1 MDQLTSPYKRL
12 AERLDALPNGFPP
25 APDGAELRLLE
36 KLYTP
41 AEAALAAELRLTLE
55 TPAQIAVRLQAAGQA
70 ESDARA
76 LKDQLKTMA
85 RKGLIN
91 AGRAEGGLGYGLLPF
106 VVGIYEAQAGR
117 VDEELARLFE
127 AYYLQAFGQ
136 MTGVTPA
143 FHRVIPVGESVRVD
157 LGLQPYENARQIV
170 ESAQA
175 WGVLDC
181 ICRTQKALIGEACEH
196 PIDVCMTLSQ
206 KPGAF
211 DHVPAIHAQSCEQA
225 LETLQRAAQAG
236 LVHSVSNTREGFT
249 YICNCCTCSCGV
261 LRGVA
266 ELGFAGAVAR
276 SAFINQVDEAACIGC
291 EDCVPF
297 CQFGALT
304 LHDFVI
310 QVERMRCTGCG
321 VCVSHCQ
328 QGALGLVRRPPDEI
342 LPVPANEAEWQAQ
355 RSQARRIDLNKV
367 L

>member
-1 MDQLTSPYKRL
+1 MDSSISPYKRL

-25 APDGAELRLLE
+25 TPDGAELRLLE

-55 TPAQIAVRLQAAGQA
+55 TPAQVAARLQAAGPVGA
-70 ESDARA
+70 DERT
-76 LKDQLKTMA
+76 LKDLLKTMA

-117 VDEELARLFE
+117 VDAELAQLFE
-127 AYYLQAFGQ
+127 VYYRQAFGQ
-136 MTGVTPA
+136 VTGIDPA
-143 FHRVIPVGESVRVD
+143 FHRVIPVGESVPVD

-170 ESAQA
+170 GNAQA

-181 ICRTQKALIGEACEH
+181 ICRTQKALIGQACGH

-211 DHVPAIHAQSCEQA
+211 DHAPAIRALSREQA

-236 LVHSVSNTREGFT
+236 LVHSVSNTQEGLT
-249 YICNCCTCSCGV
+249 YICNCCACSCGI
-261 LRGVA
+261 LRGVV

-276 SAFINQVDEAACIGC
+276 SGFINRVDEAACIGC
-291 EDCVPF
+291 EECVPF
-297 CQFGALT
+297 CQFGALS
-304 LHDFVI
+304 LSDFVI
-310 QVERMRCTGCG
+310 QVARMGCTGCG
-321 VCVSHCQ
+321 VCISHCP

-342 LPVPANEAEWQAQ
+342 LSIPTSEADWQHQ
-355 RSQARRIDLNKV
+355 RSQARQIDLNKV